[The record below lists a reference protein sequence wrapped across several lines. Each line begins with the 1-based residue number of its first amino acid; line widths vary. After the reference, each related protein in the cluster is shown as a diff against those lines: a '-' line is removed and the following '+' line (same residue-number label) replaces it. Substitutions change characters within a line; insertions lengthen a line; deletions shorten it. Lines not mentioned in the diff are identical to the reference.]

1 MNIDGFLVT
10 VDIEKAFDFVNY
22 YFLILVLK
30 TLDFRKVFLKW
41 IQLLLTNQESC
52 IINGGITRG
61 ILRWKKGK
69 VRRAN
74 ISKPLYSCIRNR
86 FYND

>member
-30 TLDFRKVFLKW
+30 TLDFRKVFLKC

-61 ILRWKKGK
+61 YFKMEKRQGK
-69 VRRAN
+69 ESQY
-74 ISKPLYSCIRNR
+74 IQTSLFLY
-86 FYND
+86 